1 MATTELKTIAPR
13 KWVANFGGNTPTIDT
28 TDGVRVGDHAVDS
41 STARVWLCLDN
52 TDTAPVWTPAHAAI
66 LHVRDEKA
74 QNTDGGTFTSG
85 AWRTRDLNTSKTNTI
100 GGASLAA
107 NQVTLPAGTYWCEI
121 KVPGHNV
128 DQHQARLYNVTG
140 AAVLVI
146 GTSESTSTNLV
157 QTSSWIRGRFTLTA
171 SSALEVRHWCITTR
185 ADTGFGYAANIT
197 TEIYTDAV
205 FWKES

>member
-1 MATTELKTIAPR
+1 MAKELNTLSPKKYSSNLAGLAPATD
-13 KWVANFGGNTPTIDT
+13 VTDGILVGDITIDT
-28 TDGVRVGDHAVDS
+28 S
-41 STARVWLCLDN
+41 SAREWLCLDN
-52 TDTAPVWTPAHAAI
+52 TNGAPIWKPLHVSI

-74 QNTDGGTFTSG
+74 QNTDGGTFTAG

-121 KVPGHNV
+121 KVPAHNV

-146 GTSESTSTNLV
+146 GTSESTSTSLI

-197 TEIYTDAV
+197 TEIYADAV
-205 FWKES
+205 FWKEA